1 MARSRE
7 VKTPLATAAFTKGL
21 FELQKFEGDDGGT
34 KENWN
39 VSLLFPKTTD
49 ISELKKVAGEA
60 AIAEWGD
67 KAGQM
72 MADGLIHNPF
82 LDGDGPQGKSKKD
95 GKPHKGFAGTTFIR
109 CSSGKD
115 YPPQVFDRQKVP
127 VMKVDGCPSGSQVYG
142 VVSAYT
148 WEHKKTNRR
157 GVTFGISLV
166 QVVKVA
172 TGDEILGGG
181 GPDPDKYFD
190 AIADE
195 GDAPKETKTGKGAGG
210 LFG

>member
-7 VKTPLATAAFTKGL
+7 IKTPLAIAAFTLGL
-21 FELQKFEGDDGGT
+21 FKLQKFEGDDGT
-34 KENWN
+34 KESWN

-49 ISELKKVAGEA
+49 ISSLKAIAGEA

-72 MADGLIHNPF
+72 TADGLIHSPF

-95 GKPHKGFAGTTFIR
+95 GKPHKGFPGTTFIR
-109 CSSGKD
+109 CTSGKD
-115 YPPQVFDRQKVP
+115 YRPKVYDRQKIDVLS
-127 VMKVDGCPSGSQVYG
+127 VEGCPSGSQVYG
-142 VVSAYT
+142 VVSAHT

-157 GVTFGISLV
+157 GVTFGISMV
-166 QVVKVA
+166 QVVKIA
-172 TGDEILGGG
+172 AGDEILGGG
-181 GPDPDKYFD
+181 AGGDPDKYFD

-195 GDAPKETKTGKGAGG
+195 GAAPKETKSGAGAG
-210 LFG
+210 SLFG